1 MFITR
6 WNVRNWEEFSEG
18 YHITQT
24 PVQSLL
30 LELWQIIL
38 AS

>member
-6 WNVRNWEEFSEG
+6 WNVRNWEETSEG
-18 YHITQT
+18 YRITQT